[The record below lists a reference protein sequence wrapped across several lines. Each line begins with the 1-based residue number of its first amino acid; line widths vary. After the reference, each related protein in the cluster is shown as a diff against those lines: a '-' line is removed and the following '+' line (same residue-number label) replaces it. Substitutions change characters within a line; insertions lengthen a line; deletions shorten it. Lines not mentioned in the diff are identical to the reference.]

1 MKREFFNPDKC
12 KCWACG
18 KEFPYIGEESPM
30 LKDEIWAQVAKDEPE
45 IRYYDRRGDTWVGG
59 GYLCKDCIEKRLG
72 RSLKYEDLMTF
83 DDGSPVPFNK
93 YFVRKHFPEHFHDYD
108 DINCV

>member
-1 MKREFFNPDKC
+1 M
-12 KCWACG
+12 CG

-30 LKDEIWAQVAKDEPE
+30 LKDEIWEQVAKDEPE
-45 IRYYDRRGDTWVGG
+45 IRYYDRRGNTWVGG

-72 RSLKYEDLMTF
+72 RFLKYEDLMTF

-93 YFVRKHFPEHFHDYD
+93 YFVKKYFPEHFQDYD
-108 DINCV
+108 DINFL

>member
-1 MKREFFNPDKC
+1 
-12 KCWACG
+12 
-18 KEFPYIGEESPM
+18 M
-30 LKDEIWAQVAKDEPE
+30 LRDEIWEQVAKDEPE

-72 RSLKYEDLMTF
+72 RALKYEDLMTF

-93 YFVRKHFPEHFHDYD
+93 YFVRKHFPEYFHDYD